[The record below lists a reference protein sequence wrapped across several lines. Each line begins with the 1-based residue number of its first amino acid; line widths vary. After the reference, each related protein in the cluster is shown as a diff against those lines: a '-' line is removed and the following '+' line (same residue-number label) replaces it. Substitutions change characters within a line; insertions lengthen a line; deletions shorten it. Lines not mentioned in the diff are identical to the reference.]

1 MSLRVFVYD
10 CPDATGERQAGHVVN
25 PVLRKPAALAPPIT
39 EAEGCL
45 SVPGQHAML
54 TRPALATVTGFDVG
68 GHPVTVTGTGVL
80 ARCFQHEVDH
90 LDGIMYLDR
99 LPDAERT
106 AVLTAAGLEVQ
117 PGPST
122 MASS

>member
-1 MSLRVFVYD
+1 VSLRVFVYD

-25 PVLRKPAALAPPIT
+25 PVLRKPAALASPIT

-99 LPDAERT
+99 LPT
-106 AVLTAAGLEVQ
+106 
-117 PGPST
+117 PSGRP
-122 MASS
+122 S